1 MEKILQEI
9 ELQLIMKI
17 DNFNRRRKE
26 QGKYL
31 QKKGVFKEWNKKR
44 DVSGIWA

>member
-1 MEKILQEI
+1 
-9 ELQLIMKI
+9 MKI

-44 DVSGIWA
+44 DVSEILGLIKWS